1 MKKIRHH
8 LRIASVLL
16 MVLALG
22 CAIVLAEET
31 CKVIFHPNYQ
41 GTEAEVQTVAAGAL
55 LQEPDAPERDGYA
68 FTGWYTNAV
77 CTTAYDFSAPVTGNI
92 RLFAGW
98 EPTCVQVMCYPQNG
112 TDEPI
117 ILTADVGS
125 MLTVPEAPERDGYV
139 FTGWYQNAAG
149 SKLYD
154 FSQPVPKHD
163 VTLYAGYEQQQ
174 AEITFVLYD
183 QETQTQQVELG
194 GIMAQPEDPVRSGYA
209 FTGWYTAAAGGEA
222 VDFTQAVTAD
232 QRIYAH
238 WDKTVADIT
247 FDLQYEGGEMAG
259 MQVNLGEAAA
269 EPAAPKRTGYDFT
282 GWYADLSC
290 TALFDF
296 SAPVLEDTTLYAGW
310 TPSMF
315 AVSFDTNNGS
325 GEIIEKQAAY
335 GEAVEAA
342 DDPARDGYDFVG
354 WYLDAEGK
362 EKYSFSA
369 KVTGNLTLYAVWQA
383 KSESEG
389 ERVISYQYNYD
400 DLGEYT
406 TQTYKATRK
415 MRAPDAPSR
424 SGYYFAGW
432 SRDPEGTVMFD
443 FSSERSTSSFTLYAQ
458 WLKGYTFEAEYT
470 YLDGKP
476 GQGTSDNCMGVDLI
490 QTPKD
495 VLGNGTLMGMSND
508 AYVGK
513 LYYNGAYLDF
523 CINSDRETDN
533 AVLVLRLT
541 PDLYDMRF
549 TDETWQVLVNGEIVK
564 YGRLNLTGA
573 VAQTDFDEEGNTI
586 NGDMFKRPFANYVIT
601 TALHLQEGENVIR
614 LLTNNSEDHGGTFN
628 ANTPLI
634 DCMYVYSS
642 TELKWS
648 KCYPENVGKTMD
660 DVTYDVTYDTEAK

>member
-1 MKKIRHH
+1 MKHEKNQTSSSHCIGAAHGAGTG
-8 LRIASVLL
+8 LRN
-16 MVLALG
+16 
-22 CAIVLAEET
+22 C
-31 CKVIFHPNYQ
+31 
-41 GTEAEVQTVAAGAL
+41 
-55 LQEPDAPERDGYA
+55 
-68 FTGWYTNAV
+68 
-77 CTTAYDFSAPVTGNI
+77 
-92 RLFAGW
+92 
-98 EPTCVQVMCYPQNG
+98 
-112 TDEPI
+112 
-117 ILTADVGS
+117 
-125 MLTVPEAPERDGYV
+125 
-139 FTGWYQNAAG
+139 AG
-149 SKLYD
+149 SKPYD

-194 GIMAQPEDPVRSGYA
+194 GIMVQPDDPVRSGYA

-222 VDFTQAVTAD
+222 VDFTQTVTENL
-232 QRIYAH
+232 RIYAH

-247 FDLQYEGGEMAG
+247 FDLQYEGAEMEG
-259 MQVNLGEAAA
+259 VQVNLGETAS
-269 EPAAPKRTGYDFT
+269 EPAAPERIGYDFT
-282 GWYADLSC
+282 GWYGDKSC

-296 SAPVLEDTTLYAGW
+296 SSPVTEDTTLYAGW
-310 TPSMF
+310 TPSLF
-315 AVSFDTNNGS
+315 TVSFDANNGS
-325 GEIIEKQAAY
+325 GEIIDKQAVY
-335 GEAVEAA
+335 GETVEAA
-342 DDPARDGYDFVG
+342 DDPVRDGYDFVG
-354 WYLDAEGK
+354 WYLDAEGT

-369 KVTGNLTLYAVWQA
+369 KVTGDLTLYAVWQA
-383 KSESEG
+383 KSETEG

-400 DLGEYT
+400 DMGEYT

-476 GQGTSDNCMGVDLI
+476 GQGSSDNCMGVDII

-495 VLGNGTLMGMSND
+495 VLGNGTKMGMSNN

-523 CINSDRETDN
+523 CINSDKETDN
-533 AVLVLRLT
+533 AVLVVRLT
-541 PDLYDMRF
+541 PDLYDMLF
-549 TDETWQVLVNGEIVK
+549 TDETWQVLINGEAIK

-573 VAQTDFDEEGNTI
+573 IAQTDFDEEGNTL

-634 DCMYVYSS
+634 DCVYVYSS
-642 TELKWS
+642 TVLLWS

-660 DVTYDVTYDTEAK
+660 NVTYDVTYDTEAK